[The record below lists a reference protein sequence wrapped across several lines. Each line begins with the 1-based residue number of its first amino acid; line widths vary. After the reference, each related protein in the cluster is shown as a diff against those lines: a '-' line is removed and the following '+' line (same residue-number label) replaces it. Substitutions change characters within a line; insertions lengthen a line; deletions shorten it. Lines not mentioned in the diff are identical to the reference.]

1 MLRVAL
7 AGIRGHLLRFAL
19 TALSVLLGVAFVAG
33 TLVLTD
39 SLDRTFTGIF
49 AQASTGTDVVVRG
62 AEGASSDATGALREE
77 LPLSLAGDL
86 AAVDGVA
93 DADYSLNGSAV
104 LVGADGTA
112 VRRGGAPTLGV
123 NWLQDDPAVE
133 LVAGDAPTAP
143 GEVAVE
149 SGTLEL
155 SGLAIGDTTTML
167 AAGRL
172 TDVRVT
178 GEVEFGALAGA
189 TLVFLDDE
197 SARAAFAPDGT
208 ASTFAVR
215 GEDAVTQTELR
226 DRVAAV
232 LPAGAEA
239 ITGQQRSD
247 EDTADIRE
255 ALGFI
260 STFLLVFAGISLVV
274 GSFII
279 VNTFSMLV
287 AQRTR
292 ELALLRAVG
301 ATGAQ
306 VVRSVL
312 VEAFVIGLAGG
323 VLGLGAGIG
332 LAAGLRVL
340 VGSFGLEL
348 SGGLPVEPRTV
359 VVSIAV
365 GVVVTLLAAVV
376 PALRAARIAPVAAMR
391 DDVAMPERSLRVR
404 TLVGVL
410 LLVGAGA
417 GLWLSLAASGA
428 ASGIGVGVSALALFL
443 GTAVVAPVVARPVVG
458 VLAAPFTWASRVTG
472 RLAGNNAVRN
482 PRRTATTASALMV
495 GLTLVVG
502 IGVLSAS
509 TTASTRDIVESQVK
523 ADLVLNGGFQGIP
536 TGVVD
541 DVRAVPGVASLAAL
555 TFVPAEVD
563 DEQVQ
568 AVGADPAALDDTV
581 EVSMLSGS
589 LSDLGGDTVLVS
601 ESWADDHDV
610 VAGDSVDAV
619 LGSRSAGPVTV
630 GGVYEDNQV
639 IGTAVLLDADL
650 ADAVVPVSQ
659 RFDLIGLLTIAG
671 DADAASV
678 RTAVTDVVAPY
689 VVVSVQDSDEYV
701 SAQADQAQ
709 QLLTIIYVLL
719 ALSVV
724 IAVLGIVNTL
734 ALSVFERTR
743 EIGLLRAVGLG
754 RRALAG
760 TITIESVLTA
770 LFGAVLGT
778 ALGLVLGVSLQRSLV
793 DDGLTELVVPVGQV
807 ATVFALAA
815 VIGVVAAV
823 LPAVRATRLDVLRA
837 ITTE

>member
-49 AQASTGTDVVVRG
+49 AQAATGTDVVVRG
-62 AEGASSDATGALREE
+62 TEGAASDATGALRRQ
-77 LPLSLAGDL
+77 LPLSLADDL
-86 AAVDGVA
+86 ERVDGVA

-123 NWLQDDPAVE
+123 NWLQDDPAVD
-133 LVAGDAPTAP
+133 LVTGEAPSAP

-155 SGLAIGDTTTML
+155 SGLDVGDTTTML
-167 AAGRL
+167 VAGRL
-172 TDVRVT
+172 AEVTVT
-178 GEVEFGALAGA
+178 GEVDFGALAGA

-197 SARAAFAPDGT
+197 SARAAYAPDGT

-215 GEDAVTQTELR
+215 GEDGVSQGDLR

-239 ITGQQRSD
+239 ITGEQQTD
-247 EDTADIRE
+247 EDTAAIRE

-312 VEAFVIGLAGG
+312 VEALVIGLAGG

-332 LAAGLRVL
+332 LAAVLRVV

-359 VVSIAV
+359 VLSIAV

-391 DDVAMPERSLRVR
+391 DDIAMPERSLHVR
-404 TLVGVL
+404 ALVGL
-410 LLVGAGA
+410 LLLGAGGA
-417 GLWLSLAASGA
+417 GLWLSLAASGT
-428 ASGIGVGVSALALFL
+428 ASAVGVGVSALALFL
-443 GTAVVAPVVARPVVG
+443 GTAVAAPVVARPVVG
-458 VLAAPFTWASRVTG
+458 VLAAPFAWTSRVTG
-472 RLAGNNAVRN
+472 RLAGSNALRN

-509 TTASTRDIVESQVK
+509 TTASTRDIVESQVR

-555 TFVPAEVD
+555 TFVPAVVD
-563 DEQVQ
+563 GEQLA
-568 AVGADPAALDDTV
+568 AVGADPAALDATV
-581 EVSMLSGS
+581 EVSMVSGA
-589 LSDLGGDTVLVS
+589 LADLGGDTVLVS
-601 ESWADDHDV
+601 QSWAEDHGV
-610 VAGDSVDAV
+610 AAGDAV
-619 LGSRSAGPVTV
+619 TATLGSGAPGELTV

-639 IGTAVLLDADL
+639 IGTPVLVGADV
-650 ADAVVPVSQ
+650 ADDVVPVAQ
-659 RFDLIGLLTIAG
+659 RFELIGLLTVAG
-671 DADAASV
+671 DADAGAV
-678 RTAVTDVVAPY
+678 RAAVTDVVAPY
-689 VVVSVQDSDEYV
+689 VVVSVQDADEYV
-701 SAQADQAQ
+701 SAQADQTQ

-754 RRALAG
+754 RRGLAG
-760 TITIESVLTA
+760 TITVESVLTA

-793 DDGLTELVVPVGQV
+793 DEGLTELVVPVGQV
-807 ATVFALAA
+807 AAVFALAA